1 MTLLQLLGPA
11 AVPTL
16 ICLAVGLVM
25 LIIEMFTPGFGA
37 AGTVGALCLIAAV
50 TMQFIWGDTRV
61 GLYLLAIV
69 MLIVVLALVW
79 FIRSFQRGR
88 LSRSFLVLNEQ
99 ISGESVPEVTAARK
113 DLIGKF
119 GVALT
124 ELRPAGI
131 AEIEGQRLDV
141 MTAGAFIEKGRRIL
155 VVNAEGMHILV
166 REPDPAADAP
176 APSQEAASS
185 DL

>member
-1 MTLLQLLGPA
+1 MTFLQLLGPA

-37 AGTVGALCLIAAV
+37 AGTVGLLCLAAAV
-50 TMQFIWGDTRV
+50 AMQFIWGDTRV

-69 MLIVVLALVW
+69 MLIIVLALVW
-79 FIRSFQRGR
+79 FVRSFQRGR
-88 LSRSFLVLNEQ
+88 LSRSFLVLNDK
-99 ISGESVPEVTAARK
+99 ISGDSVPEIATARK
-113 DLIGKF
+113 DLIGRT

-124 ELRPAGI
+124 ALRPAGI
-131 AEIEGQRLDV
+131 AEIDGQRVDV
-141 MTAGAFIEKGRRIL
+141 MTAGAFIEKDRRVE

-166 REPDPAADAP
+166 REPEPAP
-176 APSQEAASS
+176 AEPPCEAPAEA
-185 DL
+185 